1 MPQNPEYIEINDV
14 AFCYEPIGGAWFDEI
29 LDHSGSHERL
39 CLVPVFRYQSFKVTA
54 GCIVSGGLNAL
65 LPSKH
70 PSINSAV
77 SAVNKFVLNS
87 DIRVSWAVLWSI
99 HSSPD
104 PVERKLYLLALAA
117 LTSAGI
123 LSAHVKTGW
132 TVRKN
137 GVATKII
144 ASAKK
149 LKIEL
154 YFTSEARAA
163 EFNADVFGFSPGK
176 VEPV

>member
-1 MPQNPEYIEINDV
+1 MPQNPLHAEINDV
-14 AFCYEPIGGAWFDEI
+14 AFCYEPVGGAWFDET
-29 LDHSGSHERL
+29 LGRSTDYERL
-39 CLVPVFRYQSFKVTA
+39 CLVPIFRYQSFKVTA

-70 PSINSAV
+70 PSMNSAIN
-77 SAVNKFVLNS
+77 AVNKFVLNS

-99 HSSPD
+99 HGSRD

-123 LSAHVKTGW
+123 LSAHDKTGW

-137 GVATKII
+137 GVEPEIV
-144 ASAKK
+144 ASTKK
-149 LKIEL
+149 LKIQL

-163 EFNADVFGFSPGK
+163 EFNADVNGFAPGK